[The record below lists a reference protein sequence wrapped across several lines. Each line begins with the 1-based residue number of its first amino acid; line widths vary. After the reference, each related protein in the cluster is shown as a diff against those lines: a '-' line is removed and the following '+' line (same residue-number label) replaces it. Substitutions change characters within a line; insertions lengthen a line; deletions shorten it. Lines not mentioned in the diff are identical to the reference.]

1 MTQNDVR
8 AFYDSFG
15 EREWVR
21 LAQSADG
28 AVEFAITRHTLVTK
42 AQAICGHLAGS
53 PVEIEEAMNFAAA
66 NGVTSWVE
74 RLPLAD
80 VNEAVTRL
88 REGHARFRIVL
99 EPGVTGD

>member
-1 MTQNDVR
+1 M
-8 AFYDSFG
+8 
-15 EREWVR
+15 
-21 LAQSADG
+21 
-28 AVEFAITRHTLVTK
+28 
-42 AQAICGHLAGS
+42 
-53 PVEIEEAMNFAAA
+53 EIEEAMNFAAA

-99 EPGVTGD
+99 EPRVTGD